1 VSSKRSPQTAA
12 KRAREQQVRE
22 KRERKAAKKQAAI
35 LARKNG
41 TSEDGTEATELN
53 DDAVQDGTEESG
65 ATVASPDGS
74 PDLGEA
80 AEPDPAPAAGEA

>member
-41 TSEDGTEATELN
+41 TSEDGTEATELHEES
-53 DDAVQDGTEESG
+53 VHDGTQEGE
-65 ATVASPDGS
+65 ATVARPDPSPDQGA
-74 PDLGEA
+74 A
-80 AEPDPAPAAGEA
+80 AEPGSAPFTREA